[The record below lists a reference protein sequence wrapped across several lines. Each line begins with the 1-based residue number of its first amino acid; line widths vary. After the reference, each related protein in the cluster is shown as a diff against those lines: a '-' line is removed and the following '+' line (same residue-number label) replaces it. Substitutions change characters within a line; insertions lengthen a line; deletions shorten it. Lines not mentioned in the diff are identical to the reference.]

1 MERLGASF
9 PICVEQNVQ
18 DVEITDASRNQQMCQ
33 GVKDGR
39 KKEKAEPSKAWQGT
53 HCSEGHSAMHSAP

>member
-18 DVEITDASRNQQMCQ
+18 DVGIKDAAQNQQMCQ

-39 KKEKAEPSKAWQGT
+39 RKERERKQNEQSLAGNRLQ
-53 HCSEGHSAMHSAP
+53 